1 MYPIHKKAQITQLKG
16 QFGST
21 MTQQE
26 SGTDE
31 NHNRYKSSKKVNQE
45 SVSRPLVD
53 ALNHGKGS
61 DHKNMARRIHNIKI
75 HNRHT
80 SPVRK
85 VESGGQGH
93 LVHAGMVT
101 REWVQ
106 SILYRLYYLPH
117 SGPESSGPAKSKEF
131 PTKQVQPIQTRC
143 GQNEQDSAKPRN

>member
-1 MYPIHKKAQITQLKG
+1 
-16 QFGST
+16 

-45 SVSRPLVD
+45 SVSRPHFD

-61 DHKNMARRIHNIKI
+61 DHNNMARRIHNIKI

-93 LVHAGMVT
+93 LAHAGMVT
-101 REWVQ
+101 RERVQ
-106 SILYRLYYLPH
+106 SILYILYYLPH
-117 SGPESSGPAKSKEF
+117 SGPESSGPAKSSQY
-131 PTKQVQPIQTRC
+131 KQDAVKTNKIRPSQDISSQPCPNII
-143 GQNEQDSAKPRN
+143 